1 VNEEDVEGYLRRVL
15 LPQEFA
21 NVEFDDSN
29 YRFVT
34 DYYTE
39 NDPKM
44 ILIYGEVDP
53 WTASG
58 ITWLRDRN
66 KENIKVYIQPGGS
79 HRARILNM
87 PENMRDEILD
97 KLNEWM
103 QYK

>member
-1 VNEEDVEGYLRRVL
+1 LPEEL
-15 LPQEFA
+15 A

-44 ILIYGEVDP
+44 LLIYGEVDP
-53 WTASG
+53 WTATG
-58 ITWLRDRN
+58 ITWMRDRN
-66 KENIKVYIQPGGS
+66 KQNVKVYIQPRGS
-79 HRARILNM
+79 HTARILNM
-87 PENMRDEILD
+87 PEGLRNEILEQ
-97 KLNEWM
+97 LNEWM